1 MRDQAQDP
9 LRLRTCV
16 NDLVSLLGMPA
27 VWNGRPPAEVVEVLL
42 ESLLRL
48 LFLDFAYARVAG
60 SPAIE
65 AVKVT
70 GRWEPPLTPSE
81 MGRALAPYL
90 ARQTMSLASRVS
102 NLAGKENVSLA
113 YAWLGSEDETGV
125 VVAGSLRP
133 DFPTVTENLLLRVAI
148 NLALTELQADQVRSE
163 RQRAE
168 GLERVRRQ
176 LHTENAY
183 LRQELDDE
191 QHWGEIIGGNAA
203 LKRVLQLVTQVAP
216 TNACVLLQGETGTGK
231 ELVARAVHR
240 VSDRRDQVFV
250 KLNCAA
256 MPTGLL
262 ESELFGHEKGA
273 FTGAVSQRIGRFELA
288 DHGTLFLDEVG
299 EIPLELQAKLLRVLQ
314 EQEFERLG
322 GTKTIRVN
330 VRLVAASN
338 RDLAQMVEDHAFR
351 SDLYYRLKVFPILIP
366 PLRDRVEDIPALVRC
381 FTERYAKRFGK
392 PVTTIAPEVMAALCR
407 YPWPGNVREIENFVE
422 RCVILSP
429 GSELEVPLA
438 ELKPVPRRADGT
450 VTLEGVERDHIVR
463 ALTACNWVIAGTKG
477 AAAKLGMKRS
487 SLQHK
492 MQKLGIVRPI

>member
-1 MRDQAQDP
+1 MRDLAQDP
-9 LRLRTCV
+9 QRLRACV

-27 VWNGRPPAEVVEVLL
+27 VWNGRPPAGVVEVLL

-48 LFLDFAYARVAG
+48 LFLDFTYARVAG

-65 AVKVT
+65 AVKVA
-70 GRWEPPLTPSE
+70 GQWEPRFSPSE

-90 ARQTMSLASRVS
+90 ARQRMSFACRVP

-133 DFPTVTENLLLRVAI
+133 DFPTVIENLLLRIAI
-148 NLALTELQADQVRSE
+148 NLTLTQLQADQVRSE

-168 GLERVRRQ
+168 DLERVRHQ

-191 QHWGEIIGGNAA
+191 QHWGEIIGDSGA
-203 LKRVLQLVTQVAP
+203 LKRVLQLVRQVAR

-231 ELVARAVHR
+231 ELVARALHR
-240 VSDRRDQVFV
+240 VSDRREQVFV

-322 GTKTIRVN
+322 GTKTIRVD

-338 RDLAQMVEDHAFR
+338 RDLAEMVEDRTFR

-366 PLRDRVEDIPALVRC
+366 ALRDRAEDIPALVRC

-407 YPWPGNVREIENFVE
+407 YPWPGNVREVENFVE

-438 ELKPVPRRADGT
+438 ELKPAASRSDGAA
-450 VTLEGVERDHIVR
+450 TLEGVERDHIVR
-463 ALTACNWVIAGTKG
+463 ALTACNWVIAGTQG
-477 AAAKLGMKRS
+477 AATKLGMKRS

-492 MQKLGIVRPI
+492 MQKLGIVRPN

>member
-16 NDLVSLLGMPA
+16 NDLVSQLGMPA
-27 VWNGRPPAEVVEVLL
+27 VWNGRPPGKVVEVLL

-133 DFPTVTENLLLRVAI
+133 DFPTVTENLLLRIAI

-168 GLERVRRQ
+168 DLERVRHQ

-191 QHWGEIIGGNAA
+191 QHWGEIIGDSGA
-203 LKRVLQLVTQVAP
+203 LKRVLQLVRQVAP

-240 VSDRRDQVFV
+240 VSDRREQVFV

-273 FTGAVSQRIGRFELA
+273 FTAVSYTHL
-288 DHGTLFLDEVG
+288 TL
-299 EIPLELQAKLLRVLQ
+299 P
-314 EQEFERLG
+314 
-322 GTKTIRVN
+322 TICSV
-330 VRLVAASN
+330 
-338 RDLAQMVEDHAFR
+338 
-351 SDLYYRLKVFPILIP
+351 
-366 PLRDRVEDIPALVRC
+366 
-381 FTERYAKRFGK
+381 
-392 PVTTIAPEVMAALCR
+392 
-407 YPWPGNVREIENFVE
+407 
-422 RCVILSP
+422 
-429 GSELEVPLA
+429 
-438 ELKPVPRRADGT
+438 
-450 VTLEGVERDHIVR
+450 
-463 ALTACNWVIAGTKG
+463 
-477 AAAKLGMKRS
+477 
-487 SLQHK
+487 
-492 MQKLGIVRPI
+492 